1 MDNTPTCPPSI
12 DPINTEKPTMS
23 NTLAK
28 AKAASFIQP
37 MAALA
42 LTPNVHTQ
50 VTPDDAA
57 VIDLHNSSINVLNIV
72 DPAATLAV
80 HVDHDNFAALGGK
93 LFVMH
98 IDSTD
103 ACELTLNY
111 VRGNTVLKSQVIAI
125 PANSHT
131 TLTAGSIIQ
140 ADNQVKLLI
149 VGNLSLDK
157 GQPTV
162 SNDNGVLTINGS
174 YLAQLLHYSSGL
186 ISSVNASGML
196 ASIPLASYQAIELTL
211 PTGNTAFSLRGWLSN
226 DAEAGQAATPAPAIP
241 LFIEHTGT
249 VLQGSL
255 DTSASTTETL
265 SLTAGDVI
273 TLINH
278 GNQQLG
284 LTHDGSTLYATANL
298 GLSGQVYLHLMVTS
312 VDAASVPDLALVILP
327 APVMV

>member
-1 MDNTPTCPPSI
+1 
-12 DPINTEKPTMS
+12 MS

-111 VRGNTVLKSQVIAI
+111 VRGNTVLKSQIIAI

-149 VGNLSLDK
+149 VGNQSLAKEATGSPSSSLFDVLTNASYDNNILHYTSGYLIGGAAGMAAQIDSPNGQSINLVVPAVADLVNTSVALTLGPADTAQAYLHQMQTDNATATLSISPFEGSISASLQID
-157 GQPTV
+157 GGEALVIPDVQSGDILRVDFTHNEVAVIHNGTRYSDGPSSRIQPSDPLYALFV
-162 SNDNGVLTINGS
+162 LMQNSNGV
-174 YLAQLLHYSSGL
+174 
-186 ISSVNASGML
+186 
-196 ASIPLASYQAIELTL
+196 
-211 PTGNTAFSLRGWLSN
+211 
-226 DAEAGQAATPAPAIP
+226 
-241 LFIEHTGT
+241 
-249 VLQGSL
+249 
-255 DTSASTTETL
+255 
-265 SLTAGDVI
+265 
-273 TLINH
+273 
-278 GNQQLG
+278 
-284 LTHDGSTLYATANL
+284 
-298 GLSGQVYLHLMVTS
+298 
-312 VDAASVPDLALVILP
+312 VPDLSVSEYVNILL
-327 APVMV
+327 